1 MGTLLKRSKREG
13 IDFIA
18 YYDEEKFIGLA
29 YLITFENLTYLW
41 YLAVVQDLRSQGY
54 GAQVLSHIKENYPDN
69 CIVLNLEAEN
79 PAASNNEQR
88 KIRKAFY
95 LRNGYRPDHHIVKMG
110 GEKLEILFT
119 NGVFEI
125 ENYQKIFKRFW
136 GPILN
141 ILAGTNIVKNN

>member
-95 LRNGYRPDHHIVKMG
+95 LRNG
-110 GEKLEILFT
+110 
-119 NGVFEI
+119 
-125 ENYQKIFKRFW
+125 
-136 GPILN
+136 
-141 ILAGTNIVKNN
+141 